1 MKGILIIL
9 LLFVSSSLFAQKL
22 PDMGFNKVRITEP
35 DKTILVEINPVN
47 HTSTIKPGLFYYWYS
62 ANAIHST
69 QGGFSGK
76 LLNGLYTEFY
86 LNKNLKEQGTYKK
99 GLKDGIWKSWNEDGT
114 LSQAAKW
121 RNGTVVSK
129 ASSKFWRKMNLFK
142 RKVKR
147 VAVDTLTKTNK

>member
-9 LLFVSSSLFAQKL
+9 LLFISSSLFAQKL
-22 PDMGFNKVRITEP
+22 PDMGINKVRITET

-47 HTSTIKPGLFYYWYS
+47 NTSTIKPGLFYYWYS
-62 ANAIHST
+62 ANNIHST

-86 LNKNLKEQGTYKK
+86 LNKNLKEQGIFKK

-114 LSQAAKW
+114 LSQTAKW
-121 RNGTVVSK
+121 RNGVIVSK
-129 ASSKFWRKMNLFK
+129 ASSKFWKKMNLFK
-142 RKVKR
+142 RKAKR
-147 VAVDTLTKTNK
+147 IAADTLAKTNK